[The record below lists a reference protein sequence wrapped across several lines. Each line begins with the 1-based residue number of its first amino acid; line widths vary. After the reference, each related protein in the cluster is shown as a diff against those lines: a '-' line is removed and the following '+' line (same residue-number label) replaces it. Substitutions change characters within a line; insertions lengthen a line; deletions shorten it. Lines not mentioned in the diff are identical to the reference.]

1 MWSSLCWIFL
11 RDFISPTNARSVLCV
26 KNGDTAISESSS
38 LIKKNDVLGGSVVF
52 FTLCCSLIV
61 GEEISFSSAGR
72 KVFLLRYN
80 RIQELIERT
89 EFSNPGVA
97 SRRKVY
103 GPWITTSWIKELHT
117 LTHFF
122 HILNIRVSHGHQ
134 WNEIQGGTS
143 KYSYTL
149 WTPAERNPERG
160 QDLWT
165 HVYAAYAELLKKN
178 NINIK

>member
-1 MWSSLCWIFL
+1 MWSSQCWIFL

-89 EFSNPGVA
+89 EISNPGVA

-103 GPWITTSWIKELHT
+103 GPWITTHLDKRTTYTDPLFSHT
-117 LTHFF
+117 
-122 HILNIRVSHGHQ
+122 
-134 WNEIQGGTS
+134 
-143 KYSYTL
+143 KYSCKS
-149 WTPAERNPERG
+149 WAPMERNPER
-160 QDLWT
+160 D
-165 HVYAAYAELLKKN
+165 K
-178 NINIK
+178 